1 MYSKKTLQ
9 ELTIKDNFLF
19 GAVMCDENRCR
30 ELIELVLQV
39 PIEKVV
45 VSKEHTMIY
54 HPQYKGVRLDAYA
67 RDEHHTCYNVE
78 MQAVSQVAL
87 SKRARYYHSQI
98 DMELL
103 SSGEVYEN
111 LPKTYV
117 IFICDFD
124 PFGAFKYRYT
134 LTTRCKEVEHLNVGD
149 DRYTIFLSTKGN
161 NPEDES
167 SSLIKFLEYVH
178 ADLEDSTKD
187 FGDLFVSKIQE
198 SVRHVKSSR
207 EMEEHFM
214 TLKELIR
221 VERTEAREEGRL
233 EGQLEMLVSML
244 EDLSGHKGEIPT
256 ELSEQIA
263 AQKDTT
269 VLKGWVKLA
278 ATVDSIEQF
287 MKNM

>member
-1 MYSKKTLQ
+1 MYNKKTLQ

-30 ELIELVLQV
+30 ELLELVLQI

-45 VSKEHTMIY
+45 VSKERTMIY

-67 RDEHHTCYNVE
+67 RDENHTCYNVE

-103 SSGEVYEN
+103 SSGEVYEH

-124 PFGAFKYRYT
+124 PFGVSKYRYT
-134 LTTRCKEVEHLNVGD
+134 LTTRCEEATHLDVKD

-161 NPEDES
+161 NPEDEPL
-167 SSLIKFLEYVH
+167 SLVKFLEYVH

-187 FGDLFVSKIQE
+187 FGDSFVSHIQE
-198 SVRHVKSSR
+198 SVRNIKSSR

-221 VERTEAREEGRL
+221 VEREEGQIDL
-233 EGQLEMLVSML
+233 LLSMIEEL
-244 EDLSGHKGEIPT
+244 LSQKGEIST
-256 ELSEQIA
+256 ELSERIA
-263 AQKDTT
+263 AQKDLNI
-269 VLKGWVKLA
+269 LKNWVKVA

-287 MKNM
+287 IQNM